1 MSWALESPAYL
12 VLAAALLFGAGLG
25 FGGVTGKG
33 MILFQRFK
41 NNGFGKES
49 TPAPPHCSM
58 EVCKEHSG
66 LVADVKHLIKG
77 NDEIKVVL
85 NELWGAVN
93 ELRKELMNRRGGAV

>member
-12 VLAAALLFGAGLG
+12 VLAAVVLFGAGLG

-33 MILFQRFK
+33 LLLLQRLK
-41 NNGFGKES
+41 NNGVGKA
-49 TPAPPHCSM
+49 PASPSPYCSL

-66 LVADVKHLIKG
+66 LVSDVKHLIKG

-85 NELWGAVN
+85 NDLWSAVN
-93 ELRKELMNRRGGAV
+93 ELRKELTHRRGGGV